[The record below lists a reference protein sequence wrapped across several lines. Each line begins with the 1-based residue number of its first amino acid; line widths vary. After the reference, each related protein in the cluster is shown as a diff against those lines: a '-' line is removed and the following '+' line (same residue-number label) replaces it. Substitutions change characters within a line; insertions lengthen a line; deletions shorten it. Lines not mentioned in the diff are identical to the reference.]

1 MARPV
6 APTRT
11 SRCTTGAVP
20 SGLALLA
27 LALLADPALAVD
39 NRPFRCGSKI
49 IYLGMTRGDVWNYC
63 GEPTS
68 KSTELRE
75 VRSDKNRVLGVT
87 EIERWRYEAYSA
99 TRVLVFMDDKLQT
112 IESL

>member
-1 MARPV
+1 MP
-6 APTRT
+6 PSRT
-11 SRCTTGAVP
+11 SRGTRGAVRG
-20 SGLALLA
+20 GLALLA
-27 LALLADPALAVD
+27 SALVAGTALAVD

-49 IYLGMTRGDVWNYC
+49 IYVGMTRGDVWNYC

-75 VRSDKNRVLGVT
+75 VRSDNNRVLGVT

-112 IESL
+112 IETL

>member
-1 MARPV
+1 M
-6 APTRT
+6 APTRM
-11 SRCTTGAVP
+11 SRRTTGAVC
-20 SGLALLA
+20 GAVALLA
-27 LALLADPALAVD
+27 SALAADAAFAVD

-49 IYLGMTRGDVWNYC
+49 IYVGMTRGDVWNYC

-99 TRVLVFMDDKLQT
+99 TRVLVFLDDKLQT
-112 IESL
+112 IETL